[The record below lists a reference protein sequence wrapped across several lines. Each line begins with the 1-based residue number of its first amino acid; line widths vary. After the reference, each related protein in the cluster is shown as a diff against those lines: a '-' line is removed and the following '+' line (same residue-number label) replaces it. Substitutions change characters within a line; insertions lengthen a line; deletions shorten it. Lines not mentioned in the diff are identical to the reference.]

1 MPFVNA
7 YVSEEDAKKYDLDNL
22 WNKYRSIGTKMP
34 ELLNSFDVHQ
44 HAWCV
49 DKERGYWLFYCNYV
63 MTYDTPSGLPQPTS
77 KKIFIL
83 HVNGQNIELIL
94 EATPWKPSDLQ
105 AIGLEYANS
114 FPIQIAWNIV
124 SMTPSCLPSM
134 SKADLLIILKEA
146 LTVFKC
152 RGIRNL
158 EFNDKALIR
167 CNFQY
172 FVS

>member
-22 WNKYRSIGTKMP
+22 WNKYRRFGTKMP

-49 DKERGYWLFYCNYV
+49 DKERGYWLFNCNYV
-63 MTYDTPSGLPQPTS
+63 LNYDTPSGLPEATL
-77 KKIFIL
+77 KEVFIL
-83 HVNGQNIELIL
+83 HVNGQNIEFIL
-94 EATPWKPSDLQ
+94 EASDWDHSDLQ

-124 SMTPSCLPSM
+124 SMNPSCLPSM
-134 SKADLLIILKEA
+134 TKEDLLSTLKEA
-146 LTVFKC
+146 LTAYKC
-152 RGIRNL
+152 GLRDL
-158 EFNDKALIR
+158 NDNKKALIR
-167 CNFQY
+167 CNF
-172 FVS
+172 

>member
-22 WNKYRSIGTKMP
+22 WNKYRRFGTKMP
-34 ELLNSFDVHQ
+34 ELLKKFDVHQ

-83 HVNGQNIELIL
+83 HVNGQNIEFIL
-94 EATPWKPSDLQ
+94 ETGRWKSSDLQ
-105 AIGLEYANS
+105 VIGLEYANS
-114 FPIQIAWNIV
+114 FPVKIAWNIV
-124 SMTPSCLPSM
+124 SMNPSCLSTM
-134 SKADLLIILKEA
+134 SKADLLTVLKEA

-152 RGIRNL
+152 SGIRNL
-158 EFNDKALIR
+158 EANEEALIR
-167 CNFQY
+167 CNF
-172 FVS
+172 